1 MKEIPSNKPL
11 GNDGLTKEFYETF
24 WDELKNSFINSINL
38 AYQKKVL
45 STSQRQSVTKFIEAK
60 KKKQREKSLL
70 KGTLVVI

>member
-11 GNDGLTKEFYETF
+11 GNDGLAKEFYETF
-24 WDELKNSFINSINL
+24 WDELKNYFINSINL

-45 STSQRQSVTKFIEAK
+45 STSQRQSVTKLIET

-70 KGTLVVI
+70 KDTLVVI